1 MKRFKALIAV
11 CGLLFAVCFLVGCGE
26 RIENA
31 SYYYAP
37 SLARSGQIIFIN
49 GLQSTKK
56 DVIGTQISSTYTES
70 VGTTSQAGA
79 GFAFLFEVTGAP
91 AYYMSCAPVNDYI
104 AYLDGL
110 SNGVFSRIVVR
121 NISATSPHTGL
132 EQAQLIFS
140 PGIVSFDWANSST
153 KFVYCTSNEIH
164 TVNIDGTADTK
175 ILTQENLQFVAW
187 KYGTKV
193 VYTYTSG
200 SNLIMGTMNGDG
212 TGVAATFAAG
222 ASVAKPQISRLNNNI
237 VYGIAGGSFCSV
249 DISAVGPAT
258 TEVLANYKGSVPRL
272 AYDADVVVYSKTGE
286 QTGIYLLNL
295 ATKTETTVK

>member
-26 RIENA
+26 RVENT
-31 SYYYAP
+31 SYYYSP
-37 SLARSGQIIFIN
+37 SLTRDGQIIYIY
-49 GLQSTKK
+49 GLQSVKK

-70 VGTTSQAGA
+70 VGTTSQAGS

-91 AYYMSCAPVNDYI
+91 AYYMSCSPVNDYV

-140 PGIVSFDWANSST
+140 PGVVSFDWSNTAT
-153 KFVYCTSNEIH
+153 QFVYCTSNEVH
-164 TVNIDGTADTK
+164 TINIDGTNDTR
-175 ILTQENLQFVAW
+175 ILTQENLQFVTW
-187 KYGTKV
+187 KFGAKIIFV
-193 VYTYTSG
+193 YTSG
-200 SNLIMGTMNGDG
+200 TDTLMGSMNADG
-212 TGVAATFAAG
+212 TGRLNFAAG
-222 ASVAKPQISRLNNNI
+222 ATVAKPQITRTNTNLI
-237 VYGIAGGSFCSV
+237 YGISGGSFCSV
-249 DISAVGPAT
+249 DISVGAPAT

-286 QTGIYLLNL
+286 QSGIYLLNI
-295 ATKTETTVK
+295 AAKTETKIK